1 MLSLLLLAAVLMSG
15 AAGRGFGVAGAATE
29 AAVAPAPVSGHVQP
43 RVLGLGEVW
52 RVSAQDEASESG
64 AAEATCDVRG
74 IVEAPAEG
82 ATVPAGPLTISGWA
96 ADIAAP
102 EGTGITEVRI
112 SLDADPDQGGV
123 PVAAVYGIDRA
134 DVVELLG
141 DERFRPSGFAL
152 AWDSSTTT
160 PGRHALYI
168 QVQSACGWTG
178 TTRTVLV
185 SGPTTAGGA
194 TPATGAASA
203 AGTPTVA
210 TTRPASTPTP
220 AVTSAATLVFPT
232 VALVTATPASAPAAA
247 APTAALVTATLAP
260 SPTGTIP
267 APQNVT
273 VAVQPFDGSIHLSWT
288 APPAMVTAYLIVV
301 NEPDGTQRPIRDVP
315 GSMTRAVVMGLDPRI
330 GYSLSVIPIDA
341 FGRRGTASAPVSTA
355 GAPTATPVPTPTVP
369 PYCTPVPY
377 GPPICPGGFPGA
389 PGYPGAPFPGGMAC
403 PPGPMNPF
411 GVPGPGCVP
420 GPFPGGTFQ
429 VTATSSGTTA
439 TLTWTALPGATSYTV
454 WQGINGQPLA
464 QVQNVGGAT
473 TASVPLSIPGAQY
486 VFQVHALGPNN
497 AEIGVSNIT
506 PPLVAGTVGAP
517 GVGGPGQ
524 PSPARST
531 VIPAAPTAPS
541 TTGTTITVTVLDI
554 NGQPVVGRNVVVTG
568 QGNGAIATPPNL
580 PTDPGGRAVFQV
592 RAGPGPAT
600 FIATV
605 DGIPLP
611 PVTITFT

>member
-52 RVSAQDEASESG
+52 RVSAQDETSESG

-288 APPAMVTAYLIVV
+288 APPAMVTAYHIVV

-330 GYSLSVIPIDA
+330 GYSLSVVPIDA

-420 GPFPGGTFQ
+420 GPFPGGGTFQ

-439 TLTWTALPGATSYTV
+439 TLTWTPLPGATSYTV

-497 AEIGVSNIT
+497 NEIGVSNIT
-506 PPLVAGTVGAP
+506 PPLVAGTVGVP
-517 GVGGPGQ
+517 GVGGPIQLTATSNGAMAMLTWTAL
-524 PSPARST
+524 PGATSYT
-531 VIPAAPTAPS
+531 VWQ
-541 TTGTTITVTVLDI
+541 GL
-554 NGQPVVGRNVVVTG
+554 NGQPLAMVQNVGV
-568 QGNGAIATPPNL
+568 ATTAQIPL
-580 PTDPGGRAVFQV
+580 PTPGQYVFQV
-592 RAGPGPAT
+592 RALGPTGAEIGLSNVT
-600 FIATV
+600 
-605 DGIPLP
+605 P
-611 PVTITFT
+611 PVIR

>member
-52 RVSAQDEASESG
+52 RVSAQDETSESG

-288 APPAMVTAYLIVV
+288 APPAMVTAYQIVV

-330 GYSLSVIPIDA
+330 GYSLSVVPIDA

-389 PGYPGAPFPGGMAC
+389 PFPGGMAC

-420 GPFPGGTFQ
+420 GPFPGGGTFQ

-439 TLTWTALPGATSYTV
+439 TLTWTPLPGATSYTV

-497 AEIGVSNIT
+497 NEIGVSNIT
-506 PPLVAGTVGAP
+506 PPLVAGTVGVP
-517 GVGGPGQ
+517 GVGGPIQLTATSNGAMAMLTWTAL
-524 PSPARST
+524 PGATSYT
-531 VIPAAPTAPS
+531 VWQ
-541 TTGTTITVTVLDI
+541 GL
-554 NGQPVVGRNVVVTG
+554 NGQPLAMVQNVGV
-568 QGNGAIATPPNL
+568 ATTAQIPL
-580 PTDPGGRAVFQV
+580 PTPGQYVFQV
-592 RAGPGPAT
+592 RALGPTGAEIGLSNVT
-600 FIATV
+600 
-605 DGIPLP
+605 P
-611 PVTITFT
+611 PVIR